1 MEAWFTAIEAQFLG
15 FLLILARVSSVVVF
29 APLFGSDSVPRQVK
43 VLLGLILSLTLAS
56 ALGFPAPVV
65 STSGGWVLALFG
77 EVLLG
82 MAIGFVSGLV
92 FSAVQLAGEMIG
104 LQMGFG
110 IVNVIDPAANIQ
122 ISIIGQLKFILALLM
137 FLAVRGHHMIIEALM
152 HSFQQSPPGAAV
164 LSANTGGVIT
174 DLFGLVFEVGLR
186 VAAPVIVALLVIS
199 AATGIISRS
208 VPQVNFLV
216 VGFAFRIGMG
226 LLVLLFGISFYVGY
240 LDDLFQ
246 DLPRQLLAL
255 IRTFRGP

>member
-1 MEAWFTAIEAQFLG
+1 MQAWTAALQAQFLG
-15 FLLILARVSSVVVF
+15 FLLILARVSSVLVF
-29 APLFGSDSVPRQVK
+29 APLFGSDSVPRQLK
-43 VLLGLILSLTLAS
+43 VMLALILSLTLAS
-56 ALGFPAPVV
+56 ALGFPPPLLNV
-65 STSGGWVLALFG
+65 SGGWLIALFG

-92 FSAVQLAGEMIG
+92 FTAVQVGGEMIG

-110 IVNVIDPAANIQ
+110 IVNVIDPAANVE
-122 ISIIGQLKFILALLM
+122 ISIIGQLKFILALLV

-152 HSFQQSPPGAAV
+152 LSFQQSPPGAAV
-164 LSANTGGVIT
+164 LSAGTGGVIT
-174 DLFGLVFEVGLR
+174 QLFGLIFEVGLR
-186 VAAPVIVALLVIS
+186 VAAPVILALLVIS

-240 LDDLFQ
+240 LGDLFQ
-246 DLPRQLLAL
+246 DLPGQLWGL
-255 IRTFRGP
+255 IRTFHAP